1 MIASTIPITVTDEA
15 KEFIAQLGTQ
25 REFEQMLEHTL
36 QSIPDLRS
44 IEVVLDPD
52 LSGEIGPGIV
62 MWAHRP
68 DTGDAEDPTNWNW
81 GAWKVRTFPPE
92 MPMDIVMLSF
102 YE

>member
-15 KEFIAQLGTQ
+15 KEFIAQVATQ
-25 REFEQMLEHTL
+25 REFEQMLEYTL

-52 LSGEIGPGIV
+52 PSGEVGPGIV
-62 MWAHRP
+62 IWSHRP
-68 DTGDAEDPTNWNW
+68 DIGDAEDWTDWNW
-81 GAWKVRTFPPE
+81 GAWLIKTFSPE
-92 MPMDIVMLSF
+92 VGINYVMISF